1 MIKKAPADK
10 LVKKTA
16 GAPSLMEMFHFIIA
30 CFIGNG
36 SKKAAQRKNKTFG
49 RLFAL

>member
-1 MIKKAPADK
+1 MIKKSPSRQTR
-10 LVKKTA
+10 KKTA